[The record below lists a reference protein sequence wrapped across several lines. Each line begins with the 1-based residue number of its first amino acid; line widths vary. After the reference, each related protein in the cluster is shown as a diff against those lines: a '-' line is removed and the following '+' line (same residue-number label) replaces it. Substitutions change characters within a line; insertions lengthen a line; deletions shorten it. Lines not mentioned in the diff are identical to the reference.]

1 MTITDPTNNAMVY
14 DGNGVELEPELC
26 WLNLADMAPHPDN
39 PRHTLGDLT
48 ELTRSIRAHGIIE
61 PLVVLP
67 ADDQGVYLIVAG
79 RRRHAAGL
87 QAGVTEVPA
96 VVRSMTRVGV
106 IEAGLSENSNR
117 SDLTLSEEVAAIER
131 LMSLE
136 TGLTPS
142 KLCRRIGRS
151 QSWVRARMAVTI
163 LPARWRGALDSGELS
178 ITAGEAA
185 ASLADLGPDHL
196 EQVCEQLAGR
206 SWQDPAR
213 VVTAYRETQRRQDN
227 YRHALDRAAATQPAV
242 YSDEQPPPDKARRL
256 GELFDP
262 DGCRA
267 HRTEPC
273 HAVAVRATSWGDGAD
288 VFDVCIDPR
297 RHDPQRVTTGSGASD
312 LASDRTPTR
321 RANTDDSHAKRK
333 ARLARLAHATETF
346 AKTRGGFAQTDLTR
360 LALRA
365 VVLEAGREAIAFAAT
380 ILGHDQPRDATGA
393 DLLDGTETIA
403 ALTRVAGAV
412 ALGLAETRMY
422 WSASSSQC
430 RDYLDALIASGWTPD
445 EWTAATLD
453 TAPTAD

>member
-1 MTITDPTNNAMVY
+1 MTITDPTNTVA
-14 DGNGVELEPELC
+14 DGDPVELEPQLC

-67 ADDQGVYLIVAG
+67 ADDHGVYLIVAG

-96 VVRSMTRVGV
+96 VVRPMTRVGV

-136 TGLTPS
+136 GGLTPS

-163 LPARWRGALDSGELS
+163 LPAQWRDKLDSGELS
-178 ITAGEAA
+178 IAAGEAA

-196 EQVCEQLAGR
+196 DAACEQLAGR
-206 SWQDPAR
+206 TWQDPAR
-213 VVTAYRETQRRQDN
+213 VVASYRETQRRRDN
-227 YRHALDRAAATQPAV
+227 YRDTLDRAVATHPVVHSDDHPA
-242 YSDEQPPPDKARRL
+242 PDKARRI

-267 HRTEPC
+267 HTAEPC
-273 HAVAVRATSWGDGAD
+273 HAVVVKATSWGDGVE
-288 VFDVCIDPR
+288 VFDVCVDPR
-297 RHDPQRVTTGSGASD
+297 RHDPQRIATAKSESD
-312 LASDRTPTR
+312 LASDRTPSRPANSRRLPRQAQGPPGSAVARDRDVRQGPRRVRSGGPDTAGVAVGGARSRTR
-321 RANTDDSHAKRK
+321 RGRVRSDDPRPRPAPRRHRNRS
-333 ARLARLAHATETF
+333 ARR
-346 AKTRGGFAQTDLTR
+346 
-360 LALRA
+360 
-365 VVLEAGREAIAFAAT
+365 
-380 ILGHDQPRDATGA
+380 
-393 DLLDGTETIA
+393 
-403 ALTRVAGAV
+403 
-412 ALGLAETRMY
+412 
-422 WSASSSQC
+422 C
-430 RDYLDALIASGWTPD
+430 
-445 EWTAATLD
+445 
-453 TAPTAD
+453 

>member
-1 MTITDPTNNAMVY
+1 MTITDPTNSI
-14 DGNGVELEPELC
+14 DDPGEVEPQLC

-48 ELTRSIRAHGIIE
+48 ELARSIRAHGIIE

-96 VVRSMTRVGV
+96 VVRPMTRVEV

-136 TGLTPS
+136 GGLTPS

-163 LPARWRGALDSGELS
+163 LPIRWRDALDSGELS
-178 ITAGEAA
+178 IAAGEAA

-196 EQVCEQLAGR
+196 DAVCEQLAGR
-206 SWQDPAR
+206 TWQDPAR
-213 VVTAYRETQRRQDN
+213 AVTGYRETQRRRDN
-227 YRHALDRAAATQPAV
+227 YRQALDRVVATHPV
-242 YSDEQPPPDKARRL
+242 VHSDEHPVPDKARRL

-262 DGCRA
+262 DGCRS
-267 HRTEPC
+267 HGSEPC
-273 HAVAVRATSWGDGAD
+273 HAVVVKATSWGDGVD
-288 VFDVCIDPR
+288 VFDVCVDPR
-297 RHDPQRVTTGSGASD
+297 RHDPQRIATAKSESD

-321 RANTDDSHAKRK
+321 PAHIDDSHAKRK
-333 ARLARLAHATETF
+333 ARLARLSHATETF
-346 AKTRGGFAQTDLTR
+346 AKTRGGFGQADLTR
-360 LALRA
+360 LALRS
-365 VVLEAGREAIAFAAT
+365 VVLEAGRDAVVFAAT
-380 ILGHDQPRDATGA
+380 ILGHTQPRDATVT
-393 DLLDGTETIA
+393 DLLDGADTAA

-412 ALGLAETRMY
+412 ALGLAENRMY

-430 RDYLDALIASGWTPD
+430 RDYLDTLITTGWTPD
-445 EWTAATLD
+445 EWTAATL
-453 TAPTAD
+453 ADRPDRD